1 MNKILEIKFG
11 SHLYGT
17 DTPTSDLDYKAIY
30 LPTARE
36 IVLGRVKGTIA
47 TSRPKSHCERNNKD
61 DIDTETFSLCRYL
74 ELLMEGQTVALDFLF
89 APESSR
95 TLQTDFGDEIMR
107 KIYDNRD
114 KLLTR
119 NINAF
124 VGYARQQAAKYG
136 IKGSRMDSLKRTSAL
151 LEKLYQKDPH
161 VRLGAYWPAIEELVK
176 ESESL
181 VSLEKTPLIE
191 VVKLKGPKGL
201 IDQEH
206 LKVNGRNIPF
216 HATVKYA
223 KEIVDK
229 MLDSYGARA
238 HKAHLAGGVDWK
250 ALSHAVRV
258 NSEALE
264 LMATSQI
271 TFPRPDRDLL
281 LKIKKG
287 ELPYEQVAEI
297 IEEGLAKLHEAHETC
312 TLRDKPDQ
320 EWADQLVYDV
330 YSEIVRREPCAS
342 LWTIKL
348 GTVQLSIS
356 KTEGIGLFLRRAMS
370 LITFGFWTP

>member
-1 MNKILEIKFG
+1 MPIRMMNKILEIKFG

-17 DTPTSDLDYKAIY
+17 DTPKSDLDFKAIY

-47 TSRPKSHCERNNKD
+47 TSRPKSQCERNTKD

-74 ELLMEGQTVALDFLF
+74 ELLMEGQTVALDVLF
-89 APESSR
+89 APESSYVAIK
-95 TLQTDFGDEIMR
+95 LQGATIMR
-107 KIYDNRD
+107 TIYDNRER
-114 KLLTR
+114 LITR

-136 IKGSRMDSLKRTSAL
+136 IKGSRMDALKRVAAMLEPLPPYDRL
-151 LEKLYQKDPH
+151 LSWSGTIDGL
-161 VRLGAYWPAIEELVK
+161 I
-176 ESESL
+176 SECREL
-181 VSLEKTPLIE
+181 VSLEKTSLVEI
-191 VVKLKGPKGL
+191 VMLKGPKGL
-201 IDQEH
+201 IDQPH
-206 LKVNGRNIPF
+206 LRVNGRNIPF

-223 KEIVDK
+223 KDIVGK
-229 MLDSYGARA
+229 MLDGYGQRA

-264 LMATSQI
+264 LMATSCI
-271 TFPRPDRDLL
+271 TFPRPDRELL

-287 ELPYEQVAEI
+287 ELPYEQVAEM

-320 EWADQLVYDV
+320 EWVDDLVYSV
-330 YSEIVRREPCAS
+330 YSEIVKGA
-342 LWTIKL
+342 
-348 GTVQLSIS
+348 
-356 KTEGIGLFLRRAMS
+356 
-370 LITFGFWTP
+370 